1 MLFSEYAIT
10 LFNFKESG
18 VEAHEFFL
26 FLIDTLM
33 KDSET
38 DAENKEFIDDKY
50 NPYSS
55 LTPDTYTRIINGQ
68 IPFAK
73 TKARKIRGAADTD
86 KFAKYINQ
94 LHWENQKAIETEFKT
109 MLPSFNT
116 DDDLGYSCA
125 DLFLQ
130 VLDDIRDGNSYSYKE
145 ELPPVAS
152 TAVERYISIPVTNIY
167 YDEKD
172 EKLHIGELAL
182 NIPKDI
188 APPDDVTPEEEIYIK
203 KLLAAYSQS
212 IGSPIIELDE
222 LDKYPKKYNRNFTD
236 QRINYYSARRID
248 HFVRESIADGDV
260 EAEKWKSDIFDYI
273 KDTLWD
279 DYDDGYKRLVAVM
292 KKVVDGYTSS
302 VVDSFNGLVTPNA
315 KKGACH
321 LLANDGE
328 LDWVEDDE

>member
-1 MLFSEYAIT
+1 MLFSEYANT
-10 LFNFKESG
+10 LFKFEESG
-18 VEAHEFFL
+18 MESHKFFL
-26 FLIDTLM
+26 FLIDTIM
-33 KDSET
+33 KAPET
-38 DAENKEFIDDKY
+38 NAEKKAVLDDKY

-55 LTPDTYTRIINGQ
+55 QTPDTCTRIINGQ
-68 IPFAK
+68 IDFAR
-73 TKARKIRGAADTD
+73 TKAKKIRGAADTD
-86 KFAKYINQ
+86 KFAKYINE
-94 LHWENQKAIETEFKT
+94 LRWENQKAIENEFKT
-109 MLPSFNT
+109 MLPSFNN
-116 DDDLGYSCA
+116 DDNLGYSCA

-152 TAVERYISIPVTNIY
+152 TLTESYVSIPVTNIY

-188 APPDDVTPEEEIYIK
+188 APPDDVAPEEEIYIK

-212 IGSPIIELDE
+212 IGSSIIERDE
-222 LDKYPKKYNRNFTD
+222 LDKYPKKYSRNFTD

-248 HFVRESIADGDV
+248 HFVRESIADGDN

-302 VVDSFNGLVTPNA
+302 VIDSFTGLVTPNA